1 MSADREAKYEKLR
14 QQLSDLE
21 KWPSVY
27 MFKFIVPADNQKVA
41 QVEAL
46 FNTKESQVSMR
57 TSKNGNFVAI
67 TAKEM
72 MMSPESVIE
81 RYRDAEGIEGLMSL

>member
-1 MSADREAKYEKLR
+1 MGANREAKYEKLR

-27 MFKFIVPADNQKVA
+27 MFKFIVPADNKKVA

-72 MMSPESVIE
+72 MMSPESVIT
-81 RYRDAEGIEGLMSL
+81 RYREAEGIEGLMSL

>member
-1 MSADREAKYEKLR
+1 MDAERNAKYEKLR
-14 QQLSDLE
+14 KQLAELE

-57 TSKNGNFVAI
+57 TSKNGNFVAV
-67 TAKEM
+67 TAKELM
-72 MMSPESVIE
+72 LSAEAVVE
-81 RYRDAEGIEGLMSL
+81 RYKEAEGIEGLMSL

>member
-1 MSADREAKYEKLR
+1 MDQNLEAKYEKLR
-14 QQLSDLE
+14 QQLQELE

-46 FNTKESQVSMR
+46 FDTEESQVSMR
-57 TSKNGNFVAI
+57 TSKNGNFVAV
-67 TAKEM
+67 TAKELM
-72 MMSPESVIE
+72 MNPEAVIA

>member
-1 MSADREAKYEKLR
+1 MSESKEAKYEKLKT
-14 QQLSDLE
+14 QLSELE
-21 KWPSVY
+21 TWPSVY

-46 FNTKESQVSMR
+46 FDTKEAQVTMR
-57 TSKNGNFVAI
+57 TSKKGNFISV

-72 MMSPESVIE
+72 MMSPDAVID
-81 RYRDAEGIEGLMSL
+81 RYKQAEGIEGLMSL